1 MNSFGITLYSDNITS
16 LAINNSTGELYIATE
31 EGVLGFRS
39 TATASSTNFTKLEVF
54 PNPVRPDYYG
64 AIAIKGMMNNA
75 EVKITN
81 SNGFLIK
88 TIFANGGQAI
98 WDGRNESNENVSSGV
113 YYIFSTSFDG
123 FSKAK
128 TKVLVIR

>member
-1 MNSFGITLYSDNITS
+1 MKNLISDI
-16 LAINNSTGELYIATE
+16 G
-31 EGVLGFRS
+31 
-39 TATASSTNFTKLEVF
+39 
-54 PNPVRPDYYG
+54 
-64 AIAIKGMMNNA
+64 IKGMMNNA

-88 TIFANGGQAI
+88 TIFANGGQAV

-113 YYIFSTSFDG
+113 YYIFSTSADG